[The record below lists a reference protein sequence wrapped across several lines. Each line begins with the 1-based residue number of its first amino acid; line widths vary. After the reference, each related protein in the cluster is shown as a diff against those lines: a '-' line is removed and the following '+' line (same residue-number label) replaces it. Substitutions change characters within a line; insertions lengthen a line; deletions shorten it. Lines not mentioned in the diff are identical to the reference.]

1 MKYKAKFSA
10 ELKLFPY
17 ITTCPITEN
26 SVWDEDKDKGVFVF
40 IPFTDQRFFEP
51 IKTRTFQVEMSEE
64 NMNEFSYRL
73 GIRGYHSEE
82 GNDPRWTV
90 TEITIPSWITNY
102 KSSGCY
108 NTDAFST
115 DELYTIDVEEF
126 KDNYQYGNKLQGV
139 KWLKDRFGKGLKES
153 KELADFIFS
162 LSV

>member
-1 MKYKAKFSA
+1 MKYKAKFTSRDIMG
-10 ELKLFPY
+10 LFS
-17 ITTCPITEN
+17 TDKITEGQLVDTN
-26 SVWDEDKDKGVFVF
+26 QNTGVFVF

-51 IKTRTFQVEMSEE
+51 IKTRTFQVEVSEE
-64 NMNEFSYRL
+64 NLQQFNFLL
-73 GIRGYHSEE
+73 GKGQY
-82 GNDPRWTV
+82 GNDDRWTV

-139 KWLKDRFGKGLKES
+139 KWLKDQFGKGLKES
-153 KELADFIFS
+153 KELADFIFA
-162 LSV
+162 L